1 MLVKITTKHASNS
14 PVTFIT
20 HKRFVVLFFL
30 PSWCVNSLLLYS
42 SICYGCQLCVLIRY
56 QTWEITCEWQI
67 TASHQTKHYIKR
79 YKQQKCEVWKTI
91 RQCNPFRSSSR
102 FSIRASF
109 CICCA
114 IYTIFS
120 CFEQLFLCFCQFGGS
135 WHFLNFDKF
144 RDAVPLS
151 CLMTHFVLLPRA
163 MMMTACD
170 LNGTTKPWEIQKEVC
185 QASSLPG
192 SVK

>member
-1 MLVKITTKHASNS
+1 MKLENLLVNDRSQLRVKQ
-14 PVTFIT
+14 
-20 HKRFVVLFFL
+20 
-30 PSWCVNSLLLYS
+30 
-42 SICYGCQLCVLIRY
+42 SIILNV
-56 QTWEITCEWQI
+56 
-67 TASHQTKHYIKR
+67 ANNKN
-79 YKQQKCEVWKTI
+79 V

-102 FSIRASF
+102 LSIRASF

-114 IYTIFS
+114 IYTIYS
-120 CFEQLFLCFCQFGGS
+120 CFEQLLLCFSQFGGS
-135 WHFLNFDKF
+135 WRFLNFDKF

-151 CLMTHFVLLPRA
+151 CLITHAILLPRA

-192 SVK
+192 SAK